1 MSKFLECTECGG
13 PVTLKRIGDSEKFIF
28 YRVNCAKCKSKD
40 ELTLDK
46 QDEKLFTSTDEYKEA
61 TKKKMADLW

>member
-1 MSKFLECTECGG
+1 M
-13 PVTLKRIGDSEKFIF
+13 KRIGDSEKFIF